1 MAVAKILLFYRFVPL
16 ADPEAV
22 KLWQLELCTRLG
34 LRGRIIISPH
44 GINATLGGELDACKA
59 YLKAAKRYAPFK
71 ELDEKWS
78 AGTGL
83 DGDGLTRD
91 FPRLSVKTRPELV
104 AFGAPGI
111 AVDADGVVHDD
122 PSAGESSHGP
132 SHDELPD
139 GLPDGMTEE
148 DVEDAE
154 EEAGL
159 RAGVA

>member
-111 AVDADGVVHDD
+111 AVDADGVVGGGGVGVGHDD
-122 PSAGESSHGP
+122 EV
-132 SHDELPD
+132 
-139 GLPDGMTEE
+139 T
-148 DVEDAE
+148 
-154 EEAGL
+154 
-159 RAGVA
+159 RR